1 MNEVAQ
7 IAAATTRTPRLAVLQ
22 DSPDQAL
29 IERIAKRDTLAMQ
42 VLYARHHVR
51 VYRFVVRLTGSTTM
65 AEDLISEIFLEAWRG
80 AARFEARSSVGTWL
94 LAISRY
100 KALSALR
107 RRRDEGLPIEAAAD
121 IADPED
127 DPAMRIEKKNESEIL
142 RTCLEQLSPHYRE
155 VIDLVYYHEKSVGE
169 VAAIVNAP
177 LNTVK
182 TRMFYARRR
191 LSDLLA
197 AAGIGRHEQVRA
209 VAQIAENRR
218 AA

>member
-1 MNEVAQ
+1 
-7 IAAATTRTPRLAVLQ
+7 
-22 DSPDQAL
+22 
-29 IERIAKRDTLAMQ
+29 
-42 VLYARHHVR
+42 
-51 VYRFVVRLTGSTTM
+51 
-65 AEDLISEIFLEAWRG
+65 
-80 AARFEARSSVGTWL
+80 L
-94 LAISRY
+94 LAIARY

-121 IADPED
+121 IADPDD
-127 DPAMRIEKKNESEIL
+127 DPAMHIEKKNESEIL
-142 RTCLEQLSPHYRE
+142 RACLDQLSPHYRE

-169 VAAIVNAP
+169 VAAIVDAP

-197 AAGIGRHEQVRA
+197 AAGIGRNERARA
-209 VAQIAENRR
+209 VAQLAEARH